1 MVSVWDSFPLKIKV
15 KEAQFMKYQTIKV
28 DYSDN
33 IATLTLNSPEKLN
46 SLSWKMMREI
56 TRACDE
62 IESSGKARVIVFAG
76 AGRAFCAG
84 ADLEDLQKTVAL
96 KPAQR
101 EPKLKAWFKLI
112 WTIKSVELPTI
123 AAVHGAA
130 MGGGLAL
137 AIACDIR
144 IAADDAKVGA
154 VFVQRG
160 ASSADMG
167 VSWMLPRIVG
177 AGRAAELMFTGDII
191 DAARAEHI
199 GLFNRVVPR
208 DQLMQAA
215 MEMAGKLAAGPPLG
229 LKFTKRALNRSVWEG
244 LQSQLEYESAT
255 QTLTFLSEDFQEGVK
270 SFYEKRKP
278 VFRGR

>member
-1 MVSVWDSFPLKIKV
+1 
-15 KEAQFMKYQTIKV
+15 MKYQTIKV
-28 DYSDN
+28 EQADG
-33 IATLTLNSPEKLN
+33 IATITLNSSEKLN
-46 SLSWKMMREI
+46 SLSWKMMREM

-62 IESSGKARVIVFAG
+62 IERGGRARVIVFAG

-84 ADLEDLQKTVAL
+84 ADLDDLQKTVSL

-101 EPKLKAWFKLI
+101 EPNLKAWFKLI
-112 WTIKSVELPTI
+112 WRIKNVELPTI
-123 AAVHGAA
+123 AAVQGAA
-130 MGGGLAL
+130 LGGGFAL

-144 IAADDAKVGA
+144 IAADDAKVGS

-167 VSWMLPRIVG
+167 MSWMLPRIVG
-177 AGRAAELMFTGDII
+177 AGWAAELMFTGDII
-191 DAARAEHI
+191 DAAKGERI

-208 DQLMQAA
+208 DQLMQAT
-215 MEMAGKLAAGPPLG
+215 MELAAKLAAGPPLG
-229 LKFTKRALNRSVWEG
+229 LKFTKRALNRSIWEG

>member
-1 MVSVWDSFPLKIKV
+1 
-15 KEAQFMKYQTIKV
+15 MKYQTIKLEQADGV
-28 DYSDN
+28 A
-33 IATLTLNSPEKLN
+33 IITLNAPDKLN

-56 TRACDE
+56 TWACDE
-62 IESSGKARVIVFAG
+62 IEGGGKARVLVITG

-84 ADLEDLQKTVAL
+84 ADLEDLQKTVSL

-101 EPKLKAWFKLI
+101 EPNLKAWFKLV
-112 WTIKSVELPTI
+112 WRIKSVELPTI
-123 AAVHGAA
+123 AAINGAA
-130 MGGGLAL
+130 LGGGFAL

-144 IAADDAKVGA
+144 IAADDARVGS

-167 VSWMLPRIVG
+167 MSWILPRIVG
-177 AGRAAELMFTGDII
+177 AGWAAELMFTGDII
-191 DAARAEHI
+191 DAAKGERI

-208 DQLMQAA
+208 DQLMQAT
-215 MEMAGKLAAGPPLG
+215 MELASKLAAGPPLG

-255 QTLTFLSEDFQEGVK
+255 QTLTFFSEDFQEGVK

>member
-1 MVSVWDSFPLKIKV
+1 
-15 KEAQFMKYQTIKV
+15 
-28 DYSDN
+28 
-33 IATLTLNSPEKLN
+33 
-46 SLSWKMMREI
+46 MMREI

-62 IESSGKARVIVFAG
+62 VERGGKSKVIVITG

-84 ADLEDLQKTVAL
+84 ADLEDLQTTVSL

-101 EPKLKAWFKLI
+101 EPNLKAWFKLV
-112 WTIKSVELPTI
+112 WRIKSVELPTI

-130 MGGGLAL
+130 LGGGFAL

-144 IAADDAKVGA
+144 IAADDARVGS

-167 VSWMLPRIVG
+167 MSWVLPRIVG
-177 AGRAAELMFTGDII
+177 AGWAAELMFTGDII
-191 DAARAEHI
+191 DAAKGERI

-208 DQLMQAA
+208 DQLMQAT
-215 MEMAGKLAAGPPLG
+215 MELASKLAAGPPLG
-229 LKFTKRALNRSVWEG
+229 MRFTKRALNRSVWEG

-255 QTLTFLSEDFQEGVK
+255 QTLTFFSEDFQEGVK

>member
-1 MVSVWDSFPLKIKV
+1 V
-15 KEAQFMKYQTIKV
+15 KYQTIQV
-28 DYSDN
+28 DYRDN
-33 IATLTLNSPEKLN
+33 VATITLNAQDKLN

-56 TRACDE
+56 MHACDE
-62 IESSGKARVIVFAG
+62 IEAGAKARVILFAG

-84 ADLEDLQKTVAL
+84 ADLEDLQKTVAM

-101 EPKLKAWFKLI
+101 EPNLKAWFKLT
-112 WTIKSVELPTI
+112 WRIKSIELPTI
-123 AAVHGAA
+123 AAVQGAA
-130 MGGGLAL
+130 LGGGFAF

-144 IAADDAKVGA
+144 VAADDAKLGS

-167 VSWMLPRIVG
+167 VSWILPRLVG

-191 DAARAEHI
+191 DAAKAERI
-199 GLFNRVVPR
+199 GLVNLVVPR
-208 DQLMQAA
+208 DQLAQAA
-215 MEMAGKLAAGPPLG
+215 HDMAAKLAAGPPLG
-229 LKFTKRALNRSVWEG
+229 LKFTKRALNRSMWEG

-255 QTLTFLSEDFQEGVK
+255 QTLTFLSEDFAEGVK

-278 VFRGR
+278 VFKGR

>member
-1 MVSVWDSFPLKIKV
+1 
-15 KEAQFMKYQTIKV
+15 MKYETIKLEQAAGV
-28 DYSDN
+28 A
-33 IATLTLNSPEKLN
+33 IITLNAPDKLN

-62 IESSGKARVIVFAG
+62 IERGGKARVVVITG

-84 ADLEDLQKTVAL
+84 ADLEDLQKTVSL

-101 EPKLKAWFKLI
+101 EPNLKAWFKLV
-112 WTIKSVELPTI
+112 WRIKSVELPTI

-130 MGGGLAL
+130 LGGGFAL

-144 IAADDAKVGA
+144 IAADDAKIGS

-167 VSWMLPRIVG
+167 MSWVLPRIVG
-177 AGRAAELMFTGDII
+177 AGWAAELMFTGDII
-191 DAARAEHI
+191 DAAKGERI

-208 DQLMQAA
+208 DQLMPAT
-215 MEMAGKLAAGPPLG
+215 MEMASRLAAGPPLG

>member
-1 MVSVWDSFPLKIKV
+1 
-15 KEAQFMKYQTIKV
+15 MKYQTIKLEQADGV
-28 DYSDN
+28 A
-33 IATLTLNSPEKLN
+33 IITLNAPDKLN

-62 IESSGKARVIVFAG
+62 IERGGKARVVVITG

-84 ADLEDLQKTVAL
+84 ADLEDLQKTVSL

-101 EPKLKAWFKLI
+101 EPNLKAWFKLV
-112 WTIKSVELPTI
+112 WRIKSVELPTI

-130 MGGGLAL
+130 LGGGFAL

-144 IAADDAKVGA
+144 IASDDARVGS

-167 VSWMLPRIVG
+167 MSWVLPRIVG

-191 DAARAEHI
+191 DAAKGERM

-208 DQLMQAA
+208 DQLMQAT
-215 MEMAGKLAAGPPLG
+215 MELASKLAAGPPLG
-229 LKFTKRALNRSVWEG
+229 LRFTKRALNRSVWEG

-255 QTLTFLSEDFQEGVK
+255 QTLTFFSEDFQEGVK

>member
-1 MVSVWDSFPLKIKV
+1 
-15 KEAQFMKYQTIKV
+15 MKYQTIKLEQTDGV
-28 DYSDN
+28 
-33 IATLTLNSPEKLN
+33 ATITLNAPDKLN

-62 IESSGKARVIVFAG
+62 IERDGKARVAVITG
-76 AGRAFCAG
+76 SGRAFCAG
-84 ADLEDLQKTVAL
+84 ADLEDLQKTVSM
-96 KPAQR
+96 KPSQR
-101 EPKLKAWFKLI
+101 EPNLKAWFKLV
-112 WTIKSVELPTI
+112 WRIKSVELPTI

-130 MGGGLAL
+130 LGGGFAL

-144 IAADDAKVGA
+144 IAADDAKIGS

-167 VSWMLPRIVG
+167 MSWVLPRIVG
-177 AGRAAELMFTGDII
+177 AGWAAELMFTGDVI
-191 DAARAEHI
+191 DAAKGERI

-208 DQLMQAA
+208 DQLMQAT
-215 MEMAGKLAAGPPLG
+215 MELASRLAAGPPLG

-255 QTLTFLSEDFQEGVK
+255 QTLTFFSDDFQEGVK

>member
-1 MVSVWDSFPLKIKV
+1 
-15 KEAQFMKYQTIKV
+15 MKYQTIKV
-28 DYSDN
+28 DYNNN
-33 IATLTLNSPEKLN
+33 IATITLNVPDKLN
-46 SLSWKMMREI
+46 SLSWKMMREME
-56 TRACDE
+56 RALDE
-62 IESSGKARVIVFAG
+62 IERGGKARVIVFTG

-84 ADLEDLQKTVAL
+84 ADLEDLQKTAAK
-96 KPAQR
+96 KPVQR
-101 EPKLKAWFKLI
+101 EPALKAWFKLV
-112 WTIKSVELPTI
+112 WRIKNVELPTI

-130 MGGGLAL
+130 LGGGFAL

-144 IAADDAKVGA
+144 IAADDARAGS

-177 AGRAAELMFTGDII
+177 AGWAAELMFTGDII
-191 DAARAEHI
+191 DAAKAERI

-215 MEMAGKLAAGPPLG
+215 QELAGKLAAGPPLG
-229 LKFTKRALNRSVWEG
+229 LKFTKRALNRSIWDG
-244 LQSQLEYESAT
+244 LQGQLEYESAT
-255 QTLTFLSEDFQEGVK
+255 QTLTFLSEDFAEGVK

>member
-1 MVSVWDSFPLKIKV
+1 
-15 KEAQFMKYQTIKV
+15 MKYQTIKV
-28 DYSDN
+28 EQTDG
-33 IATLTLNSPEKLN
+33 IATITLNSPEKLN

-62 IESSGKARVIVFAG
+62 IERGGRARVIVFTG

-84 ADLEDLQKTVAL
+84 ADLEDLQKTVSL
-96 KPAQR
+96 KPVQR
-101 EPKLKAWFKLI
+101 EPNLKAWFKLV
-112 WTIKSVELPTI
+112 WRIKNVELPTI
-123 AAVHGAA
+123 AAVNGAA
-130 MGGGLAL
+130 LGGGMALAL
-137 AIACDIR
+137 ACDIR
-144 IAADDAKVGA
+144 IAADDARVGS

-167 VSWMLPRIVG
+167 MSWILPRIVG
-177 AGRAAELMFTGDII
+177 AGWAAELMFTGDII
-191 DAARAEHI
+191 DAAKGERI

-215 MEMAGKLAAGPPLG
+215 MELAGKLAAGPPLG
-229 LKFTKRALNRSVWEG
+229 LKFTKRALNRAVWEG
-244 LQSQLEYESAT
+244 LQGQLEYESAT

>member
-1 MVSVWDSFPLKIKV
+1 
-15 KEAQFMKYQTIKV
+15 MKYQTIKLEQADGV
-28 DYSDN
+28 
-33 IATLTLNSPEKLN
+33 ATITLNTPDKLN

-62 IESSGKARVIVFAG
+62 IERGGRARVVVFTG

-84 ADLEDLQKTVAL
+84 ADLEDLQKTVSM

-101 EPKLKAWFKLI
+101 EPNLKAWFKLV
-112 WTIKSVELPTI
+112 WRIKSVELPTI

-130 MGGGLAL
+130 LGGGFALAL
-137 AIACDIR
+137 ACDIR
-144 IAADDAKVGA
+144 IAADDAKVGS

-167 VSWMLPRIVG
+167 MSWILPRIVG
-177 AGRAAELMFTGDII
+177 AGWAAELMFTGDII
-191 DAARAEHI
+191 DAAKGERI

-208 DQLMQAA
+208 DQLMQAT
-215 MEMAGKLAAGPPLG
+215 MEMASKLAAGPPLG

-255 QTLTFLSEDFQEGVK
+255 QTLTFFSEDFQEGVK

>member
-1 MVSVWDSFPLKIKV
+1 
-15 KEAQFMKYQTIKV
+15 MKYQTIKLEQADGV
-28 DYSDN
+28 A
-33 IATLTLNSPEKLN
+33 IITLNAPDKLN

-62 IESSGKARVIVFAG
+62 IEGGGKARVVVIAG

-84 ADLEDLQKTVAL
+84 ADLEDLQKTVSL

-101 EPKLKAWFKLI
+101 EPNLKAWFKLV
-112 WTIKSVELPTI
+112 WRVRSVELPTI

-130 MGGGLAL
+130 LGGGFAL

-144 IAADDAKVGA
+144 IASDDARVGS

-167 VSWMLPRIVG
+167 MSWVLPRIVG
-177 AGRAAELMFTGDII
+177 AGWAAELMFTGDII
-191 DAARAEHI
+191 DAAKSERI

-208 DQLMQAA
+208 DQLMQAT
-215 MEMAGKLAAGPPLG
+215 MELASKLAAGPPLG
-229 LKFTKRALNRSVWEG
+229 LRFTKRALNRSVWEG

-255 QTLTFLSEDFQEGVK
+255 QTLTFFSEDFQEGVK

>member
-1 MVSVWDSFPLKIKV
+1 
-15 KEAQFMKYQTIKV
+15 MKYQTIKL
-28 DYSDN
+28 DYTDG
-33 IATLTLNSPEKLN
+33 IATITLNSPEKLN

-62 IESSGKARVIVFAG
+62 IERGGKARVIVFTG

-84 ADLEDLQKTVAL
+84 ADLDDLQKTVSL

-112 WTIKSVELPTI
+112 WRLKNVELPTI

-130 MGGGLAL
+130 VGGGFALAL
-137 AIACDIR
+137 VCDIR
-144 IAADDAKVGA
+144 IASDDVKTGA

-177 AGRAAELMFTGDII
+177 AGWAAELMFTGDII
-191 DAARAEHI
+191 DAVKGERI

-208 DQLMQAA
+208 DQLMPAA
-215 MEMAGKLAAGPPLG
+215 MELAGKLAAGPPLG

-244 LQSQLEYESAT
+244 LQGQLEYESAT
-255 QTLTFLSEDFQEGVK
+255 QTLTFLSEDFQEGVR

>member
-1 MVSVWDSFPLKIKV
+1 
-15 KEAQFMKYQTIKV
+15 MKYQTIKLEQT
-28 DYSDN
+28 DG
-33 IATLTLNSPEKLN
+33 IATITLNAPDKLN

-62 IESSGKARVIVFAG
+62 IERGGSARVVVFTG

-84 ADLEDLQKTVAL
+84 ADLEDLQKTVSM

-101 EPKLKAWFKLI
+101 EPNLKAWFKLV
-112 WTIKSVELPTI
+112 WRIKSVELPTI

-130 MGGGLAL
+130 LGGGFALAL
-137 AIACDIR
+137 ACDIR
-144 IAADDAKVGA
+144 IASDDAKVGS

-167 VSWMLPRIVG
+167 MSWMLPRIVG
-177 AGRAAELMFTGDII
+177 AGWAAELMFTGDII
-191 DAARAEHI
+191 DAAKGERI
-199 GLFNRVVPR
+199 GLFNRVVFR
-208 DQLMQAA
+208 DQLMQAT
-215 MEMAGKLAAGPPLG
+215 MELASKLAAGPPLG

-255 QTLTFLSEDFQEGVK
+255 QTLTFFSEDFQEGVK

>member
-1 MVSVWDSFPLKIKV
+1 
-15 KEAQFMKYQTIKV
+15 MKYQTIKLEQTDGV
-28 DYSDN
+28 A
-33 IATLTLNSPEKLN
+33 IITLNAPDKLN

-62 IESSGKARVIVFAG
+62 VERGGKSKVIVITG

-84 ADLEDLQKTVAL
+84 ADLEDLQTTVSL

-101 EPKLKAWFKLI
+101 EPNLKAWFKLV
-112 WTIKSVELPTI
+112 WRIKSVELPTI

-130 MGGGLAL
+130 LGGGFAL

-144 IAADDAKVGA
+144 IAADDARVGS

-167 VSWMLPRIVG
+167 MSWVLPRIVG
-177 AGRAAELMFTGDII
+177 AGWAAELMFTGDII
-191 DAARAEHI
+191 DAAKGERI

-208 DQLMQAA
+208 DQLMQAT
-215 MEMAGKLAAGPPLG
+215 MELASKLAAGPPLG
-229 LKFTKRALNRSVWEG
+229 MRFTKRALNRSVWEG

-255 QTLTFLSEDFQEGVK
+255 QTLTFFSEDFQEGVK

>member
-1 MVSVWDSFPLKIKV
+1 
-15 KEAQFMKYQTIKV
+15 MKYQTIKV
-28 DYSDN
+28 EYSNN
-33 IATLTLNSPEKLN
+33 IATLTLNLPDKLN

-56 TRACDE
+56 IRACDE
-62 IESSGKARVIVFAG
+62 IERSGKARVIVFAG

-101 EPKLKAWFKLI
+101 EPGLKAWFKLI
-112 WTIKSVELPTI
+112 WRIKSVELPTI

-130 MGGGLAL
+130 LGGGFAL

-144 IAADDAKVGA
+144 IAADDARMGS

-167 VSWMLPRIVG
+167 MSWILPRIVG
-177 AGRAAELMFTGDII
+177 AGWAAELMFTGDII
-191 DAARAEHI
+191 DAAKAERI

-215 MEMAGKLAAGPPLG
+215 QEMAGKLASGPPLG

-244 LQSQLEYESAT
+244 LQSQLEYECAT

>member
-1 MVSVWDSFPLKIKV
+1 
-15 KEAQFMKYQTIKV
+15 MKYQTIKLEQADGV
-28 DYSDN
+28 A
-33 IATLTLNSPEKLN
+33 IITLNAPDKLN

-62 IESSGKARVIVFAG
+62 IEGGGKARVVVITG

-84 ADLEDLQKTVAL
+84 ADLEDLQKTVSL

-101 EPKLKAWFKLI
+101 EPNLKAWFKLV
-112 WTIKSVELPTI
+112 WRIKSVELPTI
-123 AAVHGAA
+123 AAVNGAA
-130 MGGGLAL
+130 LGGGFAL

-144 IAADDAKVGA
+144 IAADDAKVGS

-167 VSWMLPRIVG
+167 MSWVLPRIVG
-177 AGRAAELMFTGDII
+177 AGWAAELMFTGDII
-191 DAARAEHI
+191 DAAKGERI

-208 DQLMQAA
+208 DQLMQAT
-215 MEMAGKLAAGPPLG
+215 MELASKLAAGPPLG

-255 QTLTFLSEDFQEGVK
+255 QTLTFFSEDFQEGVK

>member
-1 MVSVWDSFPLKIKV
+1 
-15 KEAQFMKYQTIKV
+15 MKYQTIKLEQADGV
-28 DYSDN
+28 A
-33 IATLTLNSPEKLN
+33 IITLNAPDKLN

-62 IESSGKARVIVFAG
+62 IERGGKARVVVITG

-84 ADLEDLQKTVAL
+84 ADLEDLQKTVSL

-101 EPKLKAWFKLI
+101 EPNLKAWFKLV
-112 WTIKSVELPTI
+112 WRIKSVELPTI

-130 MGGGLAL
+130 LGGGFAL

-144 IAADDAKVGA
+144 LASDDARVGS

-167 VSWMLPRIVG
+167 MSWVLPRIVG

-191 DAARAEHI
+191 DAAKGERI

-208 DQLMQAA
+208 DQLMQAT
-215 MEMAGKLAAGPPLG
+215 MELASKLAAGPPLG
-229 LKFTKRALNRSVWEG
+229 LRFTKRALNRSVWEG

-255 QTLTFLSEDFQEGVK
+255 QTLTFFSEDFQEGVK